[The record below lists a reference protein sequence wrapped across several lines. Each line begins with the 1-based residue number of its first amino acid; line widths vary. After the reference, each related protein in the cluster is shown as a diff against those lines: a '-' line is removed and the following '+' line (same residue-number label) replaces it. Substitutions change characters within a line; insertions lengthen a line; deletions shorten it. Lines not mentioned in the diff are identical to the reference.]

1 MKSIWVINF
10 FSGSHLS
17 GWGERHFFFA
27 RHWVQ
32 KGKEVTIF
40 SSGYNHM
47 FNHFP
52 TLTGTY
58 TEEWIDGVRFI
69 WVDTPHY
76 KATSPARFWSMLVF
90 MWRVFK
96 YKITPQN
103 KPDVVI
109 VSSMPLFPV
118 WTAVQIKK
126 KWNSK
131 FIFEIRDIWP
141 LTLQLLGNKSSYHPV
156 VRFFAWFEKLG
167 YQKADTVVSL
177 LPNAR
182 SHIEKIAGRTIDFK
196 YIPNGID
203 ESLDYHKV
211 SNSSALSQIPSNK
224 FIIGYA
230 GTLGLANAMN
240 YLVDAAIILYEN
252 KDIHFVLVGDGYEKQ
267 ELESKANGKAN
278 ITFISK
284 VKKNE
289 VRLILEQFDVSFI
302 GWHQTG
308 LYNHGVS
315 ANKYFDYMLASKPI
329 LVSGQLMGDPVEKC
343 GCGIKVD
350 PESSEKISEGILK
363 LKNMSPIQRKEL
375 GEKGRAYVLNNHRIE
390 HLAGVY
396 LDLF

>member
-27 RHWVQ
+27 KNWVKQ
-32 KGKEVTIF
+32 GKEVTIF
-40 SSGYNHM
+40 SSGFNHM

-52 TLTGTY
+52 TLTGKY

-90 MWRVFK
+90 MWRVFQ

-103 KPDVVI
+103 KPEVVI

-126 KWNSK
+126 KWKSK

-141 LTLQLLGNKSSYHPV
+141 LTLQLLGNKSSNHPV

-182 SHIEKIAGRTIDFK
+182 NHIEKVAGRTIDFK

-203 ESLDYHKV
+203 ENLDNLKIE
-211 SNSSALSQIPSNK
+211 NSAALSQIPSGK
-224 FIIGYA
+224 FIVGYT
-230 GTLGLANAMN
+230 GTLGLANAMS
-240 YLVDAAIILYEN
+240 YLVDAAIQFYAN
-252 KDIHFVLVGDGYEKQ
+252 NDIHFVIVGDGYEKQ
-267 ELESKANGKAN
+267 ELEAKANGKAN

-289 VRLILEQFDVSFI
+289 VQLILEKFDVCFI
-302 GWHQTG
+302 GWHQTE

-329 LVSGQLMGDPVEKC
+329 LVSGQLLGDPVEKC
-343 GCGIKVD
+343 GCGIKVE
-350 PESSEKISEGILK
+350 PESSDNISEGILR
-363 LKNMSPIQRKEL
+363 LKNMTPAQRKEM
-375 GEKGRAYVLNNHRIE
+375 GEKGRTYVLNNHSIA
-390 HLAGVY
+390 HLAGLY
-396 LDLF
+396 MDLF

>member
-1 MKSIWVINF
+1 
-10 FSGSHLS
+10 
-17 GWGERHFFFA
+17 
-27 RHWVQ
+27 
-32 KGKEVTIF
+32 
-40 SSGYNHM
+40 M

-52 TLTGTY
+52 VLNGTY
-58 TEEWIDGVRFI
+58 TEEMIDGVKFI

-76 KATSPARFWSMLVF
+76 KATSPSRFWSMLVF
-90 MWRVFK
+90 MWRVFQ
-96 YKITPQN
+96 YKITPLN
-103 KPDVVI
+103 KPDIVI

-126 KWNSK
+126 KWKSK

-141 LTLQLLGNKSSYHPV
+141 LTLQLLGNKSNNHPV
-156 VRFFAWFEKLG
+156 VRFFSWYEKLG

-182 SHIEKIAGRTIDFK
+182 SHIEKIAGHTIDFK

-203 ESLDYHKV
+203 ENLDNHKV
-211 SNSSALSQIPSNK
+211 ENATALSKIPYGK
-224 FIIGYA
+224 FIIGYT

-240 YLVDAAIILYEN
+240 FLVDAAIKLFDM
-252 KDIHFVLVGDGYEKQ
+252 KDIHFVIVGDGYEKQ
-267 ELESKANGKAN
+267 QLESISHDKAN

-289 VRLILEQFDVSFI
+289 VQLILEKFDVCFV
-302 GWHQTG
+302 GWHRSE

-329 LVSGQLMGDPVEKC
+329 LVSGQIMGDPVEKC

-350 PESSEKISEGILK
+350 PESSEKIVEGILK
-363 LKNMSPIQRKEL
+363 LKNMTLIERMEL
-375 GEKGRAYVLNNHRIE
+375 GKKGRTYVLNNHSIE
-390 HLAGVY
+390 RLARLY
-396 LDLF
+396 MDLF